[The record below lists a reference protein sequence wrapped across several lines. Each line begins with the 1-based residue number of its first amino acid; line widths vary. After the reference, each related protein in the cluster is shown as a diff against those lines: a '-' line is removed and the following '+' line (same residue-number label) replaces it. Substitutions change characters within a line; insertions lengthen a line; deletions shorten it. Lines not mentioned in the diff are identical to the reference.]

1 MALDL
6 FHILPGLDI
15 SNEGLTSN
23 VNILQGTGAP
33 GDAGNPSDELAWQNA
48 APVGSLYLRNDV
60 NPTTGEQYLQ
70 VYWKH
75 TAGSGTNKW
84 AIGASKAY
92 VDSIAQGLSWREPAL
107 LMVDTANSNS
117 PYTLANVVTDANAD
131 DAIDGT
137 TIAAGDRVVL
147 RNLTGGTPNIY
158 VVGGSTGNWTF
169 TEDPTNT
176 LTDGDAVLI
185 LDGAHQDEQWV
196 WDADTEN
203 GGANPQWVQFGGSS
217 STAELG
223 FIRDFIGK
231 DAPGN
236 GLPNYASNDIVVD
249 GLSLESEIGR
259 LDDAV
264 GTLTFTTPDVLTSYS
279 DTFPTTPAVSDITTN
294 LQALDDTYG
303 NGSITNIG
311 NFYALS
317 DEMQWNTNGTLTLTD
332 AFNALNNAIGDRDY
346 TGNILTDG
354 QSITDSLEEIDVTVG
369 DIDNSSAYTGGG
381 GGTDGYLSN
390 VNIANNSIQ
399 QTFDSFNQ
407 FLGDI
412 NSTTLQIGPTSI
424 PTGTPTDLENGDL
437 LETGATE
444 VKWLLQYRDSAVA
457 GRRRAVE
464 IHALSDGSGN
474 VDFNVASILRTGTA
488 ITGVTITV
496 SIVSGAWAVTVNSTT
511 TALTA
516 VLKRVSYSYM
526 A

>member
-6 FHILPGLDI
+6 YSIIKGLEINNVD
-15 SNEGLTSN
+15 LTTSTY
-23 VNILQGTGAP
+23 VLQGAGAP
-33 GDAGNPSDELAWQNA
+33 GGDGDVQDAAG
-48 APVGSLYLRNDV
+48 VGSLYMRNDV

-70 VYWKH
+70 IYWKH
-75 TAGSGTNKW
+75 TAGSGPDKW
-84 AIGASKAY
+84 ALAASKSY

-107 LMVDTANSNS
+107 LLVDTANGNS
-117 PYTLANVVTDANAD
+117 PYTLADVVTDANAD
-131 DAIDGT
+131 DALDGT

-147 RNLTGGTPNIY
+147 RNLSSGTKNVYI
-158 VVGGSTGNWTF
+158 VGGSTGNWTF
-169 TEDPTNT
+169 TSDPTNT

-185 LDGAHQDEQWV
+185 LDGDHQDEQWV

-203 GGANPQWVQFGGSS
+203 SGANAQWVQFGGAQSNQ
-217 STAELG
+217 ELQY
-223 FIRDFIGK
+223 IRDFIGK
-231 DAPGN
+231 TNPGSETPDY
-236 GLPNYASNDIVVD
+236 GSNDIVVD
-249 GLSLESEIGR
+249 GLSLESEVGR
-259 LDDAV
+259 LDDAI
-264 GTLTFTTPDVLTSYS
+264 GTLTFVTPDVLTSYS
-279 DTFPTTPAVSDITTN
+279 DTYPTTPAASDITSN

-303 NGSITNIG
+303 DGAITNIG
-311 NFYALS
+311 NYYALT
-317 DEMQWNTNGTLTLTD
+317 DEMQWNASGTLTLTD
-332 AFNALNNAIGDRDY
+332 AFNALNNAVGDRNY

-354 QSITDSLEEIDVTVG
+354 QTITQSLEEIDVTIG
-369 DIDNSSAYTGGG
+369 DVDNSSAYTGGS
-381 GGTDGYLSN
+381 GGTDGFLSN
-390 VNIANNSIQ
+390 VNIANNSVQ

-412 NSTTLQIGPTSI
+412 NSTTLQIGPTTI

-444 VKWLLQYRDSAVA
+444 VKWLLQYRDSATA

-464 IHALSDGSGN
+464 IHALSDGSGS
-474 VDFNVASILRTGTA
+474 VDFNTASVLRTGTA

-496 SIVSGAWAVTVNSTT
+496 SIVSGAWAVTVNSAT